1 MSGFGRGGEGRPHAL
16 PRPRVPSALLNLG
29 CVGYGIR
36 FAPRVTTVIVPALSG
51 VALPGAK
58 S

>member
-1 MSGFGRGGEGRPHAL
+1 MSGGGRGGEGRPHAL
-16 PRPRVPSALLNLG
+16 PRPWVPSAFELETR
-29 CVGYGIR
+29 GYGIR

>member
-1 MSGFGRGGEGRPHAL
+1 MSGGGRGGKGRPHAL
-16 PRPRVPSALLNLG
+16 TRPWIPAALLTVKRG
-29 CVGYGIR
+29 GYGIR
-36 FAPRVTTVIVPALSG
+36 LAPRATTRIVPALSG

>member
-1 MSGFGRGGEGRPHAL
+1 MTGGGRGGEGRPHAL
-16 PRPRVPSALLNLG
+16 PRPWLPAAPLNLG
-29 CVGYGIR
+29 RVGYGIR
-36 FAPRVTTVIVPALSG
+36 FAPRATTVIVPALSG